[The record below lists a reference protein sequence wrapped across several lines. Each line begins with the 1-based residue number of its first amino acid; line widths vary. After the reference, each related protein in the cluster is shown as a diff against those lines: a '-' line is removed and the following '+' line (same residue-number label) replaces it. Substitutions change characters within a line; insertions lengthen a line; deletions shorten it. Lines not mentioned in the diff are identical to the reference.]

1 MSLQNVKLRIEKDL
15 SLVVLVWK
23 PYRLR
28 ENWLQSWLTGLNED
42 PFSGPENFTGEISE
56 RSESFKAIFRCEWAV
71 VASDFELKNLPKF
84 RHLFWMRLRVDFTS

>member
-28 ENWLQSWLTGLNED
+28 ENWLQSWPTDLNED
-42 PFSGPENFTGEISE
+42 PFSGPENFIE
-56 RSESFKAIFRCEWAV
+56 
-71 VASDFELKNLPKF
+71 
-84 RHLFWMRLRVDFTS
+84 